1 MVRGPA
7 ALLAVLGAALAY
19 VLVAPELPQL
29 HPPELSAL
37 VASAIGLTFVV
48 AIVAGL
54 AAMADSPFTLFPA
67 VLGAGLLVA
76 ALDANDIG
84 VAATP
89 FEVVLLCC
97 LGIAFAVV
105 FDVPALAVALPLFL
119 GAIDVVQAVGGGSA
133 GLFTLSTTKPGDV
146 LTLDLPDWGT
156 GLAAARLSATD
167 VIFLGAFAVIFDTPA
182 LAVALPLFLAA
193 IDIAQAHGGGSAGLF
208 TLSTSKPGD
217 ALTLELPDWGTG
229 LAAARLSAPDVV
241 FLGAFAAYARRLGLR
256 ERAAEAGMLVGLLV
270 AVASEVLF
278 DAELPTIALM
288 AAGYL
293 ATNVDRL
300 GGLFARAADE

>member
-1 MVRGPA
+1 VVRGPA

-48 AIVAGL
+48 AIVAGM

-67 VLGAGLLVA
+67 LLGAGLLVA
-76 ALDANDIG
+76 ALDANG
-84 VAATP
+84 VAGAATP

-97 LGIAFAVV
+97 VGIAFAVV

-119 GAIDVVQAVGGGSA
+119 GAIDVVQALGGGSA
-133 GLFTLSTTKPGDV
+133 GVFALSTSKPGDV
-146 LTLDLPDWGT
+146 LTLD
-156 GLAAARLSATD
+156 
-167 VIFLGAFAVIFDTPA
+167 
-182 LAVALPLFLAA
+182 
-193 IDIAQAHGGGSAGLF
+193 
-208 TLSTSKPGD
+208 
-217 ALTLELPDWGTG
+217 LPDWGTG

-241 FLGAFAAYARRLGLR
+241 FLGAFAAYARRLHLR
-256 ERAAEAGMLVGLLV
+256 ERAAEVGMLLGLLV
-270 AVASEVLF
+270 AVASEVLL
-278 DAELPTIALM
+278 DTELPTIALM

-300 GGLFARAADE
+300 AALLARRADE

>member
-76 ALDANDIG
+76 ALDANDVG
-84 VAATP
+84 VAAMP

-167 VIFLGAFAVIFDTPA
+167 VIFLGAFA
-182 LAVALPLFLAA
+182 
-193 IDIAQAHGGGSAGLF
+193 
-208 TLSTSKPGD
+208 
-217 ALTLELPDWGTG
+217 
-229 LAAARLSAPDVV
+229 
-241 FLGAFAAYARRLGLR
+241 AYARRLGLR
-256 ERAAEAGMLVGLLV
+256 ERAAEVGMLLGLLA
-270 AVASEVLF
+270 AVASEVLL
-278 DAELPTIALM
+278 DTELPTIALM

>member
-1 MVRGPA
+1 VVRGPA

-37 VASAIGLTFVV
+37 VASAVGLTFVV
-48 AIVAGL
+48 AIVAGM

-67 VLGAGLLVA
+67 LLGAGLLVA
-76 ALDANDIG
+76 ALDANG
-84 VAATP
+84 VAGAATP

-97 LGIAFAVV
+97 VGIAFAVV

-119 GAIDVVQAVGGGSA
+119 GAIDVVQALGGGSA
-133 GLFTLSTTKPGDV
+133 GVFALSTSKPGDV

-167 VIFLGAFAVIFDTPA
+167 V
-182 LAVALPLFLAA
+182 
-193 IDIAQAHGGGSAGLF
+193 
-208 TLSTSKPGD
+208 
-217 ALTLELPDWGTG
+217 
-229 LAAARLSAPDVV
+229 V
-241 FLGAFAAYARRLGLR
+241 FLGAFAAYVRRLGLR
-256 ERAAEAGMLVGLLV
+256 ERAAEVGMLLGLLV
-270 AVASEVLF
+270 AVASEVLL
-278 DAELPTIALM
+278 DTELPTIALM

-293 ATNVDRL
+293 AANVDRL
-300 GGLFARAADE
+300 AALFARRADE

>member
-1 MVRGPA
+1 VVRGPA
-7 ALLAVLGAALAY
+7 ALLAVVGAALAY

-48 AIVAGL
+48 AIVAGM
-54 AAMADSPFTLFPA
+54 AAMADSPFTLLPA

-76 ALDANDIG
+76 ALDANR
-84 VAATP
+84 VAAAATP
-89 FEVVLLCC
+89 FEVVLFSC

-105 FDVPALAVALPLFL
+105 FDAPALAVALPLFL
-119 GAIDVVQAVGGGSA
+119 AAIDIGQALGGGSA
-133 GLFTLSTTKPGDV
+133 GLFALSTSKPGDV

-167 VIFLGAFAVIFDTPA
+167 V
-182 LAVALPLFLAA
+182 
-193 IDIAQAHGGGSAGLF
+193 
-208 TLSTSKPGD
+208 
-217 ALTLELPDWGTG
+217 
-229 LAAARLSAPDVV
+229 V

-256 ERAAEAGMLVGLLV
+256 ERAAEVGMLVGLLV
-270 AVASEVLF
+270 AVASEVLL
-278 DAELPTIALM
+278 DTQLPTIALM

-293 ATNVDRL
+293 VPNIDRL
-300 GGLFARAADE
+300 AALFARPAGE

>member
-1 MVRGPA
+1 VVRGPA

-54 AAMADSPFTLFPA
+54 AATADSPFTLFPA

-76 ALDANDIG
+76 ALDANEVG

-167 VIFLGAFAVIFDTPA
+167 VIFLGAFA
-182 LAVALPLFLAA
+182 
-193 IDIAQAHGGGSAGLF
+193 
-208 TLSTSKPGD
+208 
-217 ALTLELPDWGTG
+217 
-229 LAAARLSAPDVV
+229 
-241 FLGAFAAYARRLGLR
+241 AYARRLGLR
-256 ERAAEAGMLVGLLV
+256 ERAAEVGMLVGLLA
-270 AVASEVLF
+270 AVASEVLL
-278 DAELPTIALM
+278 DTELPTIALM

-293 ATNVDRL
+293 ATNIDRL

>member
-1 MVRGPA
+1 VVRGPA
-7 ALLAVLGAALAY
+7 ALLAVVGAALAY
-19 VLVAPELPQL
+19 FIVAPELPQL

-48 AIVAGL
+48 AIVAGM

-76 ALDANDIG
+76 ALDAND
-84 VAATP
+84 VAAAATP

-105 FDVPALAVALPLFL
+105 FDVPALALALPLFL
-119 GAIDVVQAVGGGSA
+119 GAIDVVQALGGGSA
-133 GLFTLSTTKPGDV
+133 GLFALSTSKPGDV

-167 VIFLGAFAVIFDTPA
+167 V
-182 LAVALPLFLAA
+182 
-193 IDIAQAHGGGSAGLF
+193 
-208 TLSTSKPGD
+208 
-217 ALTLELPDWGTG
+217 
-229 LAAARLSAPDVV
+229 V

-256 ERAAEAGMLVGLLV
+256 ERAAEVGMLVGLLA
-270 AVASEVLF
+270 AVASEVLL
-278 DAELPTIALM
+278 DTELPTIALM
-288 AAGYL
+288 AAGFL
-293 ATNVDRL
+293 ATNIDRL
-300 GGLFARAADE
+300 AALLAGRADE

>member
-1 MVRGPA
+1 VVRGPA

-76 ALDANDIG
+76 ALDANDVG
-84 VAATP
+84 VAAMP

-167 VIFLGAFAVIFDTPA
+167 VIFLGAFA
-182 LAVALPLFLAA
+182 
-193 IDIAQAHGGGSAGLF
+193 
-208 TLSTSKPGD
+208 
-217 ALTLELPDWGTG
+217 
-229 LAAARLSAPDVV
+229 
-241 FLGAFAAYARRLGLR
+241 AYARRLGLR
-256 ERAAEAGMLVGLLV
+256 ERAAEVGMLLGLLV
-270 AVASEVLF
+270 AVASEVLL
-278 DAELPTIALM
+278 DTELPTIALM

>member
-48 AIVAGL
+48 ANVAGL

-76 ALDANDIG
+76 ALDANDVG
-84 VAATP
+84 VAAMP

-167 VIFLGAFAVIFDTPA
+167 VIFLGAFA
-182 LAVALPLFLAA
+182 
-193 IDIAQAHGGGSAGLF
+193 
-208 TLSTSKPGD
+208 
-217 ALTLELPDWGTG
+217 
-229 LAAARLSAPDVV
+229 
-241 FLGAFAAYARRLGLR
+241 AYARRLGLR
-256 ERAAEAGMLVGLLV
+256 ERAAEVGMLLGLLA
-270 AVASEVLF
+270 AVASEVLL
-278 DAELPTIALM
+278 DTELPTIALM